1 MISSRGIIYL
11 SRVPPYMKPEKVR
24 HLMSKYGKVGKLFL
38 KEEDPSSRKR
48 RVQTGGSRKKYY
60 IEGEMRLTAL
70 CSVNRLT
77 HHGQGGLSLRTS
89 TWQSVLRRH

>member
-1 MISSRGIIYL
+1 MLSRGIIYL

-60 IEGEMRLTAL
+60 VEGQCGR
-70 CSVNRLT
+70 CSVIINNNNNIVIIINIIIGPHALLHRL
-77 HHGQGGLSLRTS
+77 G
-89 TWQSVLRRH
+89 